1 MKSHVPVLKIV
12 PEEMNEKEGVCD
24 HSVFSVGDNL
34 LTKCEAVRQR
44 VEKRRTIH
52 SELREPQ
59 AKRKLHAIGLLA
71 GGHYGEQQC

>member
-1 MKSHVPVLKIV
+1 MKSHVRFLRIL
-12 PEEMNEKEGVCD
+12 PEEMKEKEGVCD
-24 HSVFSVGDNL
+24 HSAFSVGDNL

-52 SELREPQ
+52 SKLREPP
-59 AKRKLHAIGLLA
+59 AKRKLHAIGCLA